1 MSTASSESSNTLTPP
16 KVVSISTDI
25 NAMNCGSIEIMSLEE
40 IEKEIEFT
48 WYRHLELRN
57 EVYEKEMGPS
67 DILDVYI
74 SCQTSAYPA
83 SCGMNYD
90 QRLMESNFQYHMN
103 LRDKFYNLNNRQ
115 PPSNK
120 QIYM

>member
-74 SCQTSAYPA
+74 SCQTSAYPV
-83 SCGMNYD
+83 SCGINYV
-90 QRLMESNFQYHMN
+90 QRLMESNFQYQMN
-103 LRDKFYNLNNRQ
+103 LRDKFYNL
-115 PPSNK
+115 SE
-120 QIYM
+120 